1 MKNHLFI
8 GLGGQGGRSIAEL
21 RKVIEQRHKDAAQL
35 KDRKLKWE
43 YLSIDSSSDVWN
55 ASKSWKYFGKDVSL
69 ADRQKLSLDRLS
81 QAGGLSIRPDISPW
95 IGETSVVD
103 GYLTKNHRIEGA
115 NQRRRFGRLL
125 FANNADEI
133 RRACEKQVSLLTESS
148 DNQCWLHVFASL
160 AGGTGSGGIVDLI
173 TSLRTQFPNGDTE
186 NGFPIFVYLFVT
198 HNEGAASDV
207 GYFYQNQYAALRDL
221 NALICGRLR
230 PNLLGSEHGGAVFE
244 QGDPITNLSLFSS
257 LNSRNVNLSL
267 DNQIRIAA
275 ESCFERIHSF
285 ATGGLSPHCQ
295 KAITGQDIVASF
307 PGEPVKQPERSYR
320 FASSGMRRWE
330 VPSEKITEALSL
342 DLAVSSM
349 NQMLFQNWQDI
360 GGFSDIA
367 IELPEHRLIALRS
380 SLTAIVSK
388 RMLASSKDSLCL
400 NLRKELDKIE
410 KGVLNSDG
418 EQKTL
423 DTLEGKFTE
432 YFNASFQGSGINSY
446 LTNLAANRKSV
457 LKELMTEVDAS
468 LTRTWNDVTA
478 PIGLNQIPQVLSSL
492 GLTLREQ
499 ILTGQDNSTHKNRLA
514 TRLIARKQE
523 WPKLTRLSS
532 LFGKRDAL
540 LKAHAKD
547 LQSEMTFQ
555 LLDLC
560 HAQDVEFQK
569 DFLGEIEKLSSAYL
583 VASRTIHELKSDAS
597 SERDEIFGE
606 LYNMQN
612 VDGANRYEFEIP
624 ALERFRDELQKNKI
638 HQEQAAFAM
647 RSKVVPDGMKLT
659 RFQDE
664 QIRGNLA
671 VNLEV
676 IENDIRL
683 TASERINSIHQEF
696 VASGTISAV
705 LNASLLDR
713 LEQRFTGNDTLLTSE
728 TREFVAL
735 AASSLLI
742 DQNQI
747 QPAVLLGGQVGVPS
761 MPKRVMVLGIPKHRF
776 AESLKK
782 AFLQVIPAGQAYVT
796 DVYHHDDPTQLR
808 LLVMDYWMAARFSVT
823 VKELGK
829 KYAAASRQNSTNN
842 LHYFC
847 NIDPDGELGNRPDLF
862 LPEPE
867 QLKTKLEADLWLGQ
881 RFASPVV
888 VQDENGVF
896 LVAETPDGNQV
907 ELIGKSIDAVMM
919 TANIPLMMKVDMQIT
934 GVISNLDGPEKAR
947 LKTAVRTEEERL
959 LTIHKNTSP
968 EFQRWMVLRQ
978 QINSMLN

>member
-8 GLGGQGGRSIAEL
+8 GLGGQGGRSLSEL

-35 KDRKLKWE
+35 KDRRVKWE

-69 ADRQKLSLDRLS
+69 ADRQKLSLARLS

-103 GYLTKNHRIEGA
+103 GYLSKNSRIEGA

-133 RRACEKQVSLLTESS
+133 RRACDTQVRLLTDGS

-186 NGFPIFVYLFVT
+186 NGFPIFVYLYVT

-230 PNLLGSEHGGAVFE
+230 PNLLGSQHGGEVFE

-257 LNSRNVNLSL
+257 LNSRNVNLPL
-267 DNQIRIAA
+267 DHQIRIAA
-275 ESCFERIHSF
+275 EACFERIHSF

-307 PGEPVKQPERSYR
+307 PGEPVKKPERSYR

-342 DLAVSSM
+342 DLAISSM

-360 GGFSDIA
+360 GGFSDVA
-367 IELPEHRLIALRS
+367 LELPEHRLSTLRTSLRAL
-380 SLTAIVSK
+380 INK
-388 RMLASSKDSLCL
+388 RLLASTQDALSL
-400 NLRKELDKIE
+400 NLRKELEKLE
-410 KGVLNSDG
+410 KGALNADES
-418 EQKTL
+418 L
-423 DTLEGKFTE
+423 DALESKFTE
-432 YFNASFQGSGINSY
+432 YFSGAFQGSGINSF
-446 LTNLAANRKSV
+446 LTNVTANRKSV
-457 LKELMTEVDAS
+457 LKELMTEVDAF
-468 LTRTWNDVTA
+468 LTRTWNDVA
-478 PIGLNQIPQVLSSL
+478 SPIGLNQIPQILSSL

-499 ILTGQDNSTHKNRLA
+499 ISTVQDSRTHRSRLA

-523 WPKLTRLSS
+523 WPKLTKLSN

-547 LQSEMTFQ
+547 LQSDLTFQ
-555 LLDLC
+555 LLDHC
-560 HAQDVEFQK
+560 HAQDVDLQK
-569 DFLGEIEKLSSAYL
+569 DFLGEIEKLSAAYL
-583 VASRTIHELKSDAS
+583 VASRTVHDIKSDAS
-597 SERDEIFGE
+597 AERDEIIGE
-606 LYNMQN
+606 LDNMQN
-612 VDGANRYEFEIP
+612 AEGANRYEIDFP
-624 ALERFRDELQKNKI
+624 TLQRFRDELQKHKI

-647 RSKVVPDGMKLT
+647 RSKIVPDGMKLT
-659 RFQDE
+659 RFQDD

-671 VNLEV
+671 VNMEI
-676 IENDIRL
+676 IENDIRQ

-713 LEQRFTGNDTLLTSE
+713 LEQRFTGNEPLLMSE
-728 TREFVAL
+728 TRDFVAL

-742 DQNQI
+742 DQAQI

-761 MPKRVMVLGIPKHRF
+761 MPKRVMVLGIPQHRF
-776 AESLKK
+776 AESLKE
-782 AFLQVIPAGQAYVT
+782 AFLKVIPAGQAYVT

-823 VKELGK
+823 VNELAK
-829 KYAAASRQNSTNN
+829 KYTSAIKQSSTNN

-847 NIDPDGELGNRPDLF
+847 NIDSDGELGNRPDLF

-867 QLKTKLEADLWLGQ
+867 QLKTKLEAGLWLGQ

-888 VQDENGVF
+888 IHDENGVF
-896 LVAETPDGNQV
+896 LITITPDGNQDT
-907 ELIGKSIDAVMM
+907 EQIGTTIDAVMM
-919 TANIPLMMKVDMQIT
+919 AANIPLMTKVDMKISD
-934 GVISNLDGPEKAR
+934 VLSNLDEPEKAR
-947 LKTAVRTEEERL
+947 LKASVRSEQERL
-959 LTIHKNTSP
+959 LSIHKITSP
-968 EFQRWMVLRQ
+968 ELQRWGILREK
-978 QINSMLN
+978 INSMLN